1 MSELDFDR
9 PAGVLVKT
17 TLVDFPGRVA
27 GSFFL
32 KGCNLHCPYCYNTGL
47 VLGNSSDDDFNTV
60 NELFTLMEK
69 RQGILSGIVISGG
82 EPLLNPYT
90 KEIILKAKELG
101 YKVKIDTNGTL
112 PEKLSELFEDQAL
125 RPDFVAMDIKTSPE
139 RYASEICGMHS
150 RFYGDVQ
157 HFVDVLTESA
167 KLVASMP
174 ADSREFRTVLVPP
187 LVKKADI
194 ENMAAILPKDASWQ
208 FAQFQNGNCLNPIYN
223 KIPPYLDEEIKELI
237 AFAQTFIA
245 NAALR

>member
-1 MSELDFDR
+1 
-9 PAGVLVKT
+9 
-17 TLVDFPGRVA
+17 
-27 GSFFL
+27 
-32 KGCNLHCPYCYNTGL
+32 
-47 VLGNSSDDDFNTV
+47 
-60 NELFTLMEK
+60 
-69 RQGILSGIVISGG
+69 
-82 EPLLNPYT
+82 
-90 KEIILKAKELG
+90 
-101 YKVKIDTNGTL
+101 
-112 PEKLSELFEDQAL
+112 
-125 RPDFVAMDIKTSPE
+125 MDIKTSPE
-139 RYASEICGMHS
+139 RYASEICAMHS

-187 LVKKADI
+187 LVKKSDI